1 MRHTKQQPDSE
12 SSCSKTPRG
21 DLYADIT
28 GKIVAQIEAGILPWV
43 QPWAGSGGGAGGAA
57 LSIPKNAS
65 TARGYSGINILL
77 LWDALFANG
86 YERNQWLT
94 FKQALSLGGAVR
106 KGEKGTTAVYADSFV
121 PKADQA
127 AASGNDE
134 PRRVPF
140 LKRFT
145 LFNIAQCDGLPADLF
160 APLVPVSAGDP
171 VPVAEALL
179 LASGAV
185 IQRGGEQAFY
195 NPGGDFIRIPQQSS
209 FFEPINFYRT
219 ALHELT
225 HWTGHKARLA
235 RDFSGRFGNEAYAR
249 EELVAE
255 LGSAFL
261 CASLGIVPTVRH
273 ADYIG
278 NWLAVLKNDNR
289 AIVSAASHASK
300 ASDFLLAF
308 THPAAPQPSDGQ
320 QSVTAQRSAAQPG
333 IDQTGLAVAGME
345 VAA

>member
-1 MRHTKQQPDSE
+1 MSQFNQQPASGQ
-12 SSCSKTPRG
+12 RG
-21 DLYADIT
+21 DIYSEIT
-28 GKIVAQIEAGILPWV
+28 GKIIAQIEAGVLPWV
-43 QPWAGSGGGAGGAA
+43 QPWAGGSA

-65 TARGYSGINILL
+65 TRKGYSGVNILL
-77 LWDALFANG
+77 LWDALFARG
-86 YERNQWLT
+86 FERNQWLT

-121 PKADQA
+121 PKKEQEAA
-127 AASGNDE
+127 AASGDDA
-134 PRRVPF
+134 RRVAF

-160 APLVPVSAGDP
+160 APVKPVSDIDP
-171 VPVAEALL
+171 LPVAEALL
-179 LASGAV
+179 IASGAK

-195 NPGGDFIRIPQQSS
+195 HTGDDFIRIPEQNS
-209 FFEPINFYRT
+209 FFAPINFYRT

-225 HWTGHKARLA
+225 HWTGHKSRLA
-235 RDFSGRFGNEAYAR
+235 RDFTGRFGGEAYAR

-278 NWLAVLKNDNR
+278 NWLAVLKNDSR
-289 AIVSAASHASK
+289 AIISAASHASK

-308 THPAAPQPSDGQ
+308 TEQ
-320 QSVTAQRSAAQPG
+320 AQRAA
-333 IDQTGLAVAGME
+333 
-345 VAA
+345 

>member
-1 MRHTKQQPDSE
+1 MSHSYQQPASGQ
-12 SSCSKTPRG
+12 RG
-21 DLYADIT
+21 DIYSEIT
-28 GKIVAQIEAGILPWV
+28 GKIIAQIESGLLPWV
-43 QPWAGSGGGAGGAA
+43 QPWAGGPA
-57 LSIPKNAS
+57 LSLPKNAS
-65 TARGYSGINILL
+65 TRKGYSGVNILL
-77 LWDALFANG
+77 LWDALFARG
-86 YERNQWLT
+86 FERNQWLT

-121 PKADQA
+121 PKKEQEAA
-127 AASGNDE
+127 AASGEDA
-134 PRRVPF
+134 RRVAF

-160 APLVPVSAGDP
+160 TPLKPVSDLDP
-171 VPVAEALL
+171 LPVAEALL
-179 LASGAV
+179 TASGAT

-195 NPGGDFIRIPQQSS
+195 HTGDDFIRIPEQSS
-209 FFEPINFYRT
+209 FFAPINFYRT

-225 HWTGHKARLA
+225 HWTGHKSRLA
-235 RDFSGRFGNEAYAR
+235 RDFSGRFGGEAYAR

-261 CASLGIVPTVRH
+261 CANLGIVPTVRH

-278 NWLAVLKNDNR
+278 NWLTVLKNDSR

-308 THPAAPQPSDGQ
+308 TEQ
-320 QSVTAQRSAAQPG
+320 AQRAA
-333 IDQTGLAVAGME
+333 
-345 VAA
+345 

>member
-1 MRHTKQQPDSE
+1 MQAETLERPTKCDIYSE
-12 SSCSKTPRG
+12 
-21 DLYADIT
+21 IT
-28 GKIVAQIEAGILPWV
+28 DKIISQIEAGILPWV
-43 QPWAGSGGGAGGAA
+43 QPWAGGSA
-57 LSIPKNAS
+57 LSLPKNAS
-65 TARGYSGINILL
+65 TAKSYSGVNILL
-77 LWDALFANG
+77 LWDALFTRG
-86 YERNQWLT
+86 YDRNQWLT
-94 FKQALSLGGAVR
+94 FKQAIAIGGAVR

-121 PKADQA
+121 PKKEQE
-127 AASGNDE
+127 AASQRDGE
-134 PRRVPF
+134 PRRVAF

-145 LFNIAQCDGLPADLF
+145 LFNIAQCDGLPAELF
-160 APLVPVSAGDP
+160 APIAAVSETNAIP
-171 VPVAEALL
+171 AAETL
-179 LASGAV
+179 LASSGAT
-185 IQRGGEQAFY
+185 IQRGGERAYY
-195 NPGGDFIRIPQQSS
+195 NTVEDFIRIPEQSS

-225 HWTGHKARLA
+225 HWVGHKSRLA

-278 NWLAVLKNDNR
+278 NWLTILKNDSR

-308 THPAAPQPSDGQ
+308 TNQA
-320 QSVTAQRSAAQPG
+320 
-333 IDQTGLAVAGME
+333 
-345 VAA
+345 